1 MTSGGPGLCGAGSA
15 ALAVPSRS
23 CERTFPAR
31 PEQVGVARRFV
42 GGLLAGAPVAD
53 DAVLCVSELAGN
65 CVSHSVSGYSGGT
78 FTVRVEL
85 HDGDYVWLEV
95 ADEGG
100 PWLPS
105 APDGRVHGLEI
116 VRRLAS
122 ESGVVGSVFTGWEAW
137 ARLDWPGW
145 TGRAAASD

>member
-1 MTSGGPGLCGAGSA
+1 MTSAGPGLCGAGSA
-15 ALAVPSRS
+15 ALAEPSRS
-23 CERTFPAR
+23 CERMFPAR
-31 PEQVGVARRFV
+31 PEQVGAARRFV
-42 GGLLAGAPVAD
+42 SGLLAGAPVAD

-105 APDGRVHGLEI
+105 VADGRVHGLEI

-122 ESGVVGSVFTGWEAW
+122 ESGVAGSVFTGWEAW
-137 ARLDWPGW
+137 ARLDWPGR
-145 TGRAAASD
+145 GF

>member
-1 MTSGGPGLCGAGSA
+1 GSSGG
-15 ALAVPSRS
+15 VSR
-23 CERTFPAR
+23 PR
-31 PEQVGVARRFV
+31 PEQVGAARRFV
-42 GGLLAGAPVAD
+42 AGLLAGAPVAD

-95 ADEGG
+95 VDEGG

-105 APDGRVHGLEI
+105 APDGRAHGLE
-116 VRRLAS
+116 VLRR
-122 ESGVVGSVFTGWEAW
+122 
-137 ARLDWPGW
+137 PGR
-145 TGRAAASD
+145 GGG

>member
-65 CVSHSVSGYSGGT
+65 CVSHSVSGCSGGT
-78 FTVRVEL
+78 L
-85 HDGDYVWLEV
+85 HGP
-95 ADEGG
+95 GG
-100 PWLPS
+100 
-105 APDGRVHGLEI
+105 
-116 VRRLAS
+116 
-122 ESGVVGSVFTGWEAW
+122 
-137 ARLDWPGW
+137 
-145 TGRAAASD
+145 AA

>member
-1 MTSGGPGLCGAGSA
+1 MTPAGSGLCGAGGA
-15 ALAVPSRS
+15 VLAPPP
-23 CERTFPAR
+23 RTREQVFPAR
-31 PEQVGVARRFV
+31 PEQVSVARRFV
-42 GGLLAGAPVAD
+42 AGLLAGTPVAD

-65 CVSHSVSGYSGGT
+65 CVSHSVSGCPGGT

-95 ADEGG
+95 TDQGG
-100 PWLPS
+100 PWCPS

-122 ESGVVGSVFTGWEAW
+122 ESGVAGGVFAGWEAW
-137 ARLDWPGW
+137 ARLDWPGR
-145 TGRAAASD
+145 GN